1 MKLKLKWKN
10 DVTIRVKEMIKK
22 NETNKTE
29 E

>member
-10 DVTIRVKEMIKK
+10 DVTISVKEMIKK